1 MKYWK
6 IVEISS
12 RKQCS
17 GNCRISHYF
26 NFPGKRKLKLPL
38 NGDVGPGSLILTRF
52 QHSEIWIKIGNN
64 GTYFLIMNQSSFNL
78 FYFSCEHFV
87 PPTWFLCTTRY
98 DRPDNIVWR
107 RKLKIFFSLMHLLLI
122 VNSSSNFAI
131 YCLMGNKFRTVF
143 FSKLKRYKRHKSK
156 ILFFDSYIERKY

>member
-1 MKYWK
+1 
-6 IVEISS
+6 
-12 RKQCS
+12 
-17 GNCRISHYF
+17 
-26 NFPGKRKLKLPL
+26 
-38 NGDVGPGSLILTRF
+38 
-52 QHSEIWIKIGNN
+52 
-64 GTYFLIMNQSSFNL
+64 MNQSSFNL

-98 DRPDNIVWR
+98 HRQDNIVWR

-156 ILFFDSYIERKY
+156 ILFFDSYIERKYQNLHSFNSFQEKLFQSGKNTGNGINEFRLQKVNKLQDSFMIVQLLCLIRLCNYLPFSDNCSSAW